1 MTEPPNALPA
11 TDVNP
16 TATDESTPPAASARA
31 VSGSST
37 AASTAASTGP
47 STGPSTAASTAA
59 STAVG
64 LGPISGVGLDVPGT
78 AVAVGAHPDDVEF
91 WCGATLARWA
101 AAGAVVHVVI
111 CTDGSKGTWD
121 AHADTAALAERR
133 AIEARAAAARLGTTG
148 EVVLLGNVDG
158 ELVADRATTERVAF
172 HLRRLR
178 PDVVLGHDPWKR
190 YRLHPDHRAAGFLTV
205 DAVVAAR
212 DPHFFP
218 QQGVA
223 AHRPSE
229 LLLFEA
235 DEANHAEPGDPQ
247 WLDHKIGSLLTHES
261 QLETTHFYR
270 VGAPA
275 DRAAAR
281 AAFADDE
288 RRKMAE
294 AGRPFGLALAEVFHR
309 MSGM

>member
-16 TATDESTPPAASARA
+16 TAADEPTPPAASAGA

-37 AASTAASTGP
+37 TP
-47 STGPSTAASTAA
+47 STGPST
-59 STAVG
+59 
-64 LGPISGVGLDVPGT
+64 GPISGVGLDVPGT

-121 AHADTAALAERR
+121 PHADTAALAERR

>member
-1 MTEPPNALPA
+1 M
-11 TDVNP
+11 
-16 TATDESTPPAASARA
+16 
-31 VSGSST
+31 
-37 AASTAASTGP
+37 
-47 STGPSTAASTAA
+47 
-59 STAVG
+59 
-64 LGPISGVGLDVPGT
+64 GLDVPGT

-121 AHADTAALAERR
+121 PHADTAALAERR
-133 AIEARAAAARLGTTG
+133 AIEARSAAARLGTTG

-158 ELVADRATTERVAF
+158 ELVADRAATERVAF

-205 DAVVAAR
+205 DGVVAAR

>member
-16 TATDESTPPAASARA
+16 TAADESTPPAASAGA

-37 AASTAASTGP
+37 TASTAASTGLGL
-47 STGPSTAASTAA
+47 GPISAASTAA

-121 AHADTAALAERR
+121 PHADTAALAERR

-172 HLRRLR
+172 HLRRLLADRGCRRLFVEGGGNTVSRFLAQRCLDRLHLAVAPLLIGDGR
-178 PDVVLGHDPWKR
+178 PGLRFAGADRLADCPRPPCQV
-190 YRLHPDHRAAGFLTV
+190 YRLGNDLLWDV
-205 DAVVAAR
+205 DLR
-212 DPHFFP
+212 
-218 QQGVA
+218 G
-223 AHRPSE
+223 
-229 LLLFEA
+229 
-235 DEANHAEPGDPQ
+235 
-247 WLDHKIGSLLTHES
+247 
-261 QLETTHFYR
+261 
-270 VGAPA
+270 PA
-275 DRAAAR
+275 
-281 AAFADDE
+281 
-288 RRKMAE
+288 
-294 AGRPFGLALAEVFHR
+294 
-309 MSGM
+309 